1 MKLLALLATVVG
13 AASAFAQIQDNQ
25 QKQLTCNDGGYHDR
39 QFRFCELREQS
50 LGALPKLDV
59 DSGKNGGISIKG
71 WSNNSILVR
80 TRVEAWAGSET
91 AANDIA
97 RQVRLDISGDQI
109 RPTGPESVNESGWS
123 VSLEVFVPQNT
134 SLILQTLNGG
144 ISVSDVRGDL
154 RFQAQNGGIT
164 LKRLAGSISGSTVNG
179 GIHLELAGNTWDGDQ
194 VEVRTTNGGV
204 TVAIPGNYSAHIQT
218 ATVNGA
224 IQSDFPITVRGD
236 IRPVNLDFNVGS
248 GGPLIHITTTNGS
261 VKLQQ
266 S

>member
-1 MKLLALLATVVG
+1 MKLLALLAALIG

-25 QKQLTCNDGGYHDR
+25 QKQLTCDQGGNRDR
-39 QFRFCELREQS
+39 QSRFCELREQS
-50 LGALPKLDV
+50 LSALPRLDV
-59 DSGKNGGISIKG
+59 NSGNNGGISVKG
-71 WSNNSILVR
+71 WSNNGILVR
-80 TRVEAWAGSET
+80 ARVEAWASSD
-91 AANDIA
+91 AAAAQIA
-97 RQVRLDISGDQI
+97 RQVRIDVSGDQV
-109 RPTGPESVNESGWS
+109 RPAGPEPVDESGWS
-123 VSLEVFVPQNT
+123 VSFEVFVPQNT
-134 SLILQTLNGG
+134 SLTLQTINGG

-204 TVAIPGNYSAHIQT
+204 TVGIPQNYSAHIQT

-224 IQSDFPITVRGD
+224 IQSDFPVTLHGD
-236 IRPVNLDFNVGS
+236 LRPANLDFNVGS